1 MATNRSVDPAAVD
14 ESFLAHLRLAC
25 VPGVGGVL
33 RQRLLAR
40 FGSPQAVFAA
50 SSAELATVHQV
61 GPKLAQLI
69 PELAA
74 SPVAEQLEI
83 LDILGIDDV
92 EHLVGRLADLG
103 IHTRPRSMMAFHRLV
118 SSRSCFFH
126 RGSQAASWFQ
136 KRSEWSM

>member
-1 MATNRSVDPAAVD
+1 MTSAGRTELTGTVVLGEGTPLEAQLTVRPQPKDVDRPVQQPTSMNLPAAFTPND
-14 ESFLAHLRLAC
+14 
-25 VPGVGGVL
+25 P
-33 RQRLLAR
+33 
-40 FGSPQAVFAA
+40 
-50 SSAELATVHQV
+50 
-61 GPKLAQLI
+61 
-69 PELAA
+69 
-74 SPVAEQLEI
+74 
-83 LDILGIDDV
+83 ILGIDDV